1 MDQKKRPVVG
11 LTPLMDIERE
21 SYWMLPGYMEA
32 LRSAG
37 ALPIMLPLTG
47 DEAELRQMTEL
58 CDGFLLTGG
67 QDVSPA
73 LYGAEKQTD
82 RLGALCPARDAMDS
96 RLLQLAIAL
105 DKPVFGI
112 CRGLQLINAALGG
125 TLWQD
130 LPTQRPGEVSHRT
143 KLPKDAAAHEVVL
156 TEGGFLRAL
165 LGRDRLG
172 VNSFHHQAIRDLAP
186 CLRAAAVSTDGL
198 VEAVE
203 LPGKRCVRAV
213 QWHPE
218 FSWRVSEESRAILRS
233 FVECCGERETNE

>member
-1 MDQKKRPVVG
+1 
-11 LTPLMDIERE
+11 
-21 SYWMLPGYMEA
+21 
-32 LRSAG
+32 
-37 ALPIMLPLTG
+37 
-47 DEAELRQMTEL
+47 
-58 CDGFLLTGG
+58 
-67 QDVSPA
+67 
-73 LYGAEKQTD
+73 
-82 RLGALCPARDAMDS
+82 MDS

-130 LPTQRPGEVSHRT
+130 RPTQHPGEVSHRT

-172 VNSFHHQAIRDLAP
+172 VNSFHHQAIRDLAH

-218 FSWRVSEESRAILRS
+218 FSWRVNADSRAILES
-233 FVECCGERETNE
+233 FVERCR

>member
-1 MDQKKRPVVG
+1 MERFERPVIG
-11 LTPLMDIERE
+11 LMPLVDMERE

-32 LRSAG
+32 LRSVG
-37 ALPIMLPLTG
+37 ALPVMLPLTDQ
-47 DEAELRQMTEL
+47 DEELRRMAEL

-67 QDVSPA
+67 QDVSPS
-73 LYGAEKQTD
+73 LYGAEKQTEM
-82 RLGALCPARDAMDS
+82 LGALCPERDAMDS

-112 CRGLQLINAALGG
+112 CRGLQLMNAALGG

-143 KLPKDAAAHEVVL
+143 KLPKDAVAHEVVL

-165 LGRDRLG
+165 LGKERLG

-186 CLRAAAVSTDGL
+186 GLRAAAISTDGL

-233 FVECCGERETNE
+233 FVECCRV